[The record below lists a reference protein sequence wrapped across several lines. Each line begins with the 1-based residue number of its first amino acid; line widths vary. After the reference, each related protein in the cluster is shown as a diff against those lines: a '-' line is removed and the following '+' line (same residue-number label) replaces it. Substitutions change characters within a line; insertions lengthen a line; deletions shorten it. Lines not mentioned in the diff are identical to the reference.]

1 MGNWGGMAVAHATV
15 AELRE
20 FAAEAGCADV
30 DGDADLGGGWSA
42 VYYPDQPDGAAAAL
56 ARRTGAPVLTVSYL
70 DSDVGF
76 VEAATFAG
84 GRWKALL
91 NRDTAEDY
99 EIPVDRFPVEAALA
113 GALDWAA
120 AAGLTADPDGIRAAL
135 TGSEAFAEE
144 LTNRL
149 LSALGVDPTA
159 LGEENA

>member
-1 MGNWGGMAVAHATV
+1 MGNSGGMAVARATV

-20 FAAEAGCADV
+20 FAAEAGFEDV
-30 DGDADLGGGWSA
+30 DADADLGGGWSV
-42 VYYPDQPDGAAAAL
+42 VYCADPPDGAAAAL
-56 ARRTGAPVLTVSYL
+56 ARRTGAPVLTVAYL

-76 VEAATFAG
+76 VEGATFAG

-120 AAGLTADPDGIRAAL
+120 AGGLTADPDGVRAVL
-135 TGSEAFAEE
+135 TGSEAFAED
-144 LTNRL
+144 LTDRL
-149 LSALGVDPTA
+149 LAALGTA
-159 LGEENA
+159 PAAPGGEGA

>member
-1 MGNWGGMAVAHATV
+1 MGNRGGMAVAHATV

-20 FAAEAGCADV
+20 FAAEAGCAGV
-30 DGDADLGGGWSA
+30 DGDAELGGGWSA

-56 ARRTGAPVLTVSYL
+56 ARRTGAPVLTVAYL

-99 EIPVDRFPVEAALA
+99 AIPVDRFPVDAALV

-120 AAGLTADPDGIRAAL
+120 AGGLTADPEAVRAVLA
-135 TGSEAFAEE
+135 GSEAFAEDLAE
-144 LTNRL
+144 RL
-149 LSALGVDPTA
+149 LGALGIAPAAPV
-159 LGEENA
+159 EEGA